1 MNKIRV
7 LLVDDHPLFREG
19 LARILENQPEFEVVG
34 EASNGMEGVN
44 KARELRPD
52 LILMDVVMPVCD
64 GLEATQQVKRSQP
77 ETTIVMLTIS
87 DEDEKLFEAIRNGAQ
102 GYLLKSIRREELLA
116 LLKGAMKG
124 EAALTPALAGRM
136 LEEFRRAGKQ
146 AASAPADNSAL
157 LSAREQEILILAAT
171 GATNKEIA
179 DKLCISIHTVRSHM
193 RKLLDKLQV
202 ANRREATVYA
212 RREGLLPAQEKPSK

>member
-1 MNKIRV
+1 M
-7 LLVDDHPLFREG
+7 
-19 LARILENQPEFEVVG
+19 
-34 EASNGMEGVN
+34 
-44 KARELRPD
+44 
-52 LILMDVVMPVCD
+52 
-64 GLEATQQVKRSQP
+64 
-77 ETTIVMLTIS
+77 
-87 DEDEKLFEAIRNGAQ
+87 AQ

-116 LLKGAMKG
+116 LLKGAIQG

-136 LEEFRRAGKQ
+136 LDEFRRVGKQ
-146 AASAPADNSAL
+146 ADPASIDNAAL
-157 LSAREQEILILAAT
+157 LSAREQEILILAST

-212 RREGLLPAQEKPSK
+212 RREGLLPPREKSSK